1 MPAETPI
8 HFAYILEGPAKGLSS
23 EAAVIDG
30 LRSDEFAWV
39 HLDGT
44 HEEAAEWIFEHM
56 EYLDPQAAEALTD
69 VNTRPRVMA
78 IDDGVMMILRGMN
91 YNEGEDPEDMVSVR
105 IYADEK
111 RVVTIS
117 RKRVLAVERMAQR
130 ADRGAAPE
138 EVGEFLVHL
147 IEDLVGNIAAFQTRL
162 DTEVADLEEMV
173 IAQGDANLR
182 RALVD
187 KRLQLI
193 AALRFL
199 KPQRDALADSAT
211 LTLPFLSA
219 TVIREIEEEAVKMV
233 RIVEDMEELRDQTAI
248 LREELSGQLS
258 DRLNRNM
265 FVMSMASVIF
275 LPLGFMTG
283 LFGVNVAGMPGVE
296 NPYAFYVFCA
306 ACAGIMAIQVAL
318 LIALRWLGTAK

>member
-8 HFAYILEGPAKGLSS
+8 HFAYILEGAAKGLSS

-39 HLDGT
+39 HMDGT
-44 HEEAAEWIFEHM
+44 HEEAAEWIFAHM

-78 IDDGVMMILRGMN
+78 IGEGVMMILRGMN

-105 IYADEK
+105 IYADAK

-138 EVGEFLVHL
+138 EVGQFLVHL
-147 IEDLVGNIAAFQTRL
+147 IEDLVGNIANFQARL
-162 DTEVADLEEMV
+162 DAEVADLEEMV
-173 IAQGDANLR
+173 ISEGDANLR
-182 RALVD
+182 RVLVD

-219 TVIREIEEEAVKMV
+219 PIIREIEEEAVKMV

-283 LFGVNVAGMPGVE
+283 LFGVNVAGMPGVD
-296 NPYAFYVFCA
+296 NPYAFYILCA
-306 ACAGIMAIQVAL
+306 ACAGIMALQVVF
-318 LIALRWLGTAK
+318 LIALRWLGTTK